1 MAAPRLTPRQLDV
14 VRLLVAGEGL
24 SVKEIA
30 AELEISEST
39 VKVHL
44 ARVRRRLNVRTNA
57 AIGARI
63 KRDDLS
69 TERRLA
75 AR

>member
-1 MAAPRLTPRQLDV
+1 MPAPALTPRQLDV
-14 VRLLVAGEGL
+14 VRLLVAGEGR

-30 AELEISEST
+30 AELGISEST

-63 KRDDLS
+63 KRRDLS
-69 TERRLA
+69 TSG
-75 AR
+75 